1 MFDRRAYWRLFSD
14 STNIGYGKSVD
25 FQRPPKKET
34 YWTGFK
40 EFGKTIRLPW
50 PNSYFKVDVVI
61 WQEGHITIYPAN
73 YDSLSFKFSGCL
85 MARFRIDNL
94 YYIVH
99 IHTSISENDCRK
111 QWTSFLYQF
120 RDRIEELL
128 IFKPGCN
135 GTIKKGLDCWGLITR
150 TGECYTLEV
159 KK

>member
-1 MFDRRAYWRLFSD
+1 MCLIDELIRDHSLTQQILDTVSLWISRAP
-14 STNIGYGKSVD
+14 
-25 FQRPPKKET
+25 QKKET

-73 YDSLSFKFSGCL
+73 YNSLSFKFSGCL

-94 YYIVH
+94 YYIAH

-111 QWTSFLYQF
+111 QWISFLYQF

-135 GTIKKGLDCWGLITR
+135 GTIKKGLDCWG
-150 TGECYTLEV
+150 
-159 KK
+159 